1 KKPEVRAGSFGPL
14 AYWLRSI
21 ALTRRNVWALLRL
34 GEHDLSV
41 SSHTPPRPYGEGL
54 DALSLHW
61 VPVLPVVH
69 QNSAVFSNLHYED
82 MALDHLSVGL
92 SHLIDEKDSAL
103 SVNLDLSVDHLWNR
117 DRDRAASG
125 TFHDLIDELLGK
137 RVEHN

>member
-1 KKPEVRAGSFGPL
+1 
-14 AYWLRSI
+14 
-21 ALTRRNVWALLRL
+21 VWALLRL
-34 GEHDLSV
+34 GEYDLSI
-41 SSHTPPRPYGEGL
+41 SSHTPPGPYGEGL

-69 QNSAVFSNLHYED
+69 QNAAVFSNLHHED
-82 MALDHLSVGL
+82 MALDHLPVGL
-92 SHLIDEKDSAL
+92 SHLIDEEDSAFR
-103 SVNLDLSVDHLWNR
+103 VNLYLPVDHLWNR